1 MAAQRGNDL
10 QSGLALGTGDAS
22 SQLSE
27 RPQQH
32 VDVELNYVV
41 SGEIR
46 RSFCGHELTIPPERL
61 TVFWAGFAHQV
72 IRAVNPTPYF
82 WVHISLEVLLG
93 WHLPMAFKQAILAGQ
108 VFMESTGDRRSL
120 DLGLF
125 QCWACEAD
133 RMMSIGSRWTLLEIE
148 ARLGRLAEA
157 TRMTVPR
164 DSGQQGVL
172 SQTQAAASARIAL
185 FLNQHYSEPVYWKEV
200 AQVAGLSV
208 PSARKCFLRSYGMT
222 LHQYLL
228 QLRLAQAKEMIA
240 HANAKIIDIALETG
254 FPTLSNF
261 YRTFEA
267 VVGQTPSAYRRS
279 LAQPYRSG
287 SRRTRIR

>member
-1 MAAQRGNDL
+1 MATQRGNNL

-32 VDVELNYVV
+32 ADVELNYVV
-41 SGEIR
+41 SGEMACSIGGR
-46 RSFCGHELTIPPERL
+46 ELTIPPERL

-82 WVHISLEVLLG
+82 WVHISLEAFLG
-93 WHLPMAFKQAILAGQ
+93 WRLPIAFKQAILAGQ
-108 VFMESTGDRRSL
+108 ICMENTGDRQSV

-125 QCWACEAD
+125 RCWAREAD
-133 RMMSIGSRWTLLEIE
+133 GMMSIGSCWTRLEIE

-157 TRMTVPR
+157 TPMMARR
-164 DSGQQGVL
+164 DRSQPAVL
-172 SQTQAAASARIAL
+172 PQTQATAAARIAL

-200 AQVAGLSV
+200 ARVAGLSV

-222 LHQYLL
+222 LHQYLR
-228 QLRLAQAKEMIA
+228 QLRLARAKQMMA
-240 HANAKIIDIALETG
+240 HTSAKIIDIALETG
-254 FPTLSNF
+254 FPTISNF
-261 YRTFEA
+261 YRSFEA
-267 VVGQTPSAYRRS
+267 EAGQTPSAYRKS
-279 LAQPYRSG
+279 LAQP
-287 SRRTRIR
+287 